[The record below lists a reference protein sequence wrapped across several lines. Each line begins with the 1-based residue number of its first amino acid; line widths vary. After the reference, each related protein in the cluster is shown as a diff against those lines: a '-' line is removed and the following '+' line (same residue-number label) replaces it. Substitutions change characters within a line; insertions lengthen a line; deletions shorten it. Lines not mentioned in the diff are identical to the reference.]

1 METSEE
7 EISHHDPESSE
18 SESEHS
24 EDHCIDPPPSHSVK
38 VDDEESEHESEYA
51 TSDGESDHEKP
62 PMTKEEKLKNY
73 WQQFAVQRDFH
84 NPMSSTKHD
93 DQEHSSALPSEVP
106 DDSSSSTNGGRREQ
120 GC

>member
-24 EDHCIDPPPSHSVK
+24 EDHCIDPSPSHSVK

-73 WQQFAVQRDFH
+73 WQQFAVQREF
-84 NPMSSTKHD
+84 P
-93 DQEHSSALPSEVP
+93 QP
-106 DDSSSSTNGGRREQ
+106 DEFYQ
-120 GC
+120 A